1 MSDRKHITLLQLQT
15 LIKGKLDEAIP
26 LPFWVVAEI
35 SELKVNYS
43 GHCYLELV
51 EKGGTNQVPKARVSA
66 VVWRNTWGAL
76 RPYFA
81 SATGSE
87 LTEGMQVLMRV
98 SVSYHELYGLSLV
111 VSDID
116 PLYTLGDMERQR
128 QETILRLQQDGVF
141 DMNRSLELPPVV
153 QRVAVISSANAAG
166 YQDFMNELAAGGYR
180 FEVTL
185 FDAVMQGHAAEES
198 IINALERVG
207 EDMEKYDVVVI
218 IRGGGSQSDL
228 AAFDSYRLAGHIA
241 QFPLPVVTGIGHDKD
256 QSVADLVACMPLKTP
271 TAAAAWLVAGLAEF
285 EAWLD
290 ELHGE
295 VVQAAVDHLDAQK
308 RRMLSAAM
316 VLAQTSAGLT
326 RTMEVRLERLSGE
339 LIRRREGMLTK
350 LNNSLD
356 MLHASLKERAAARL
370 TREGSRLELAAQMAA
385 SRRPDAILSL
395 GFAIVRRDGAAVK
408 DAAALAAGDRLD
420 VTFTQGSA
428 VTEVKSIYNDKR

>member
-128 QETILRLQQDGVF
+128 QETILRLQQEGVF
-141 DMNRSLELPPVV
+141 DINRSLELPPVV
-153 QRVAVISSANAAG
+153 QRVAVVSSANAAG

-207 EDMEKYDVVVI
+207 EDMEKYDVVVV

-256 QSVADLVACMPLKTP
+256 QSVADLVACVPLKTP

-295 VVQAAVDHLDAQK
+295 VVQAAVDYLDEQK
-308 RRMLSAAM
+308 RRMQGAGEPDRRPCRNDDPAA
-316 VLAQTSAGLT
+316 
-326 RTMEVRLERLSGE
+326 RTPLGGTNPQARGYAHKTEQQPRHAPCVAE
-339 LIRRREGMLTK
+339 REGGGK
-350 LNNSLD
+350 AD
-356 MLHASLKERAAARL
+356 
-370 TREGSRLELAAQMAA
+370 TR
-385 SRRPDAILSL
+385 
-395 GFAIVRRDGAAVK
+395 GFAP
-408 DAAALAAGDRLD
+408 
-420 VTFTQGSA
+420 
-428 VTEVKSIYNDKR
+428 

>member
-15 LIKGKLDEAIP
+15 LIKGKLEEAIP

-51 EKGGTNQVPKARVSA
+51 EKGGTNQVPKARASA

-76 RPYFA
+76 QPYFV

-87 LTEGMQVLMRV
+87 LAEGMQVLMRV

-128 QETILRLQQDGVF
+128 QETILRLQQEGVF
-141 DMNRSLELPPVV
+141 DMNRALELPPVV
-153 QRVAVISSANAAG
+153 QRIAVVSSANAAG
-166 YQDFMNELAAGGYR
+166 YQDFMNELAAGGYL

-207 EDMEKYDVVVI
+207 EDMERYDVVVV

-228 AAFDSYRLAGHIA
+228 ATFDSYRLAGHIA
-241 QFPLPVVTGIGHDKD
+241 QFPLPVITGIGHDKD
-256 QSVADLVACMPLKTP
+256 QSVADLVACVPLKTP

-290 ELHGE
+290 ELHGD
-295 VVQAAVDHLDAQK
+295 VVQTAVDYLDEQK
-308 RRMLSAAM
+308 RRMQAAAM
-316 VLAQTSAGLT
+316 TLAQASGELT

-339 LIRRREGMLTK
+339 LLRRRESMTMK
-350 LNNSLD
+350 LRNRLD
-356 MLHASLKERAAARL
+356 MLHASLKDRSAAVLAH
-370 TREGSRLELAAQMAA
+370 ECSRLELVSQMAA
-385 SRRPDAILSL
+385 NRRPDAILSL
-395 GFAIVRRDGAAVK
+395 GFAIVRRNGEAVK
-408 DAAALAAGDRLD
+408 DAATLAAGDRLD
-420 VTFTQGSA
+420 VTFAHSSA
-428 VTEVKSIYNDKR
+428 EVTVVK